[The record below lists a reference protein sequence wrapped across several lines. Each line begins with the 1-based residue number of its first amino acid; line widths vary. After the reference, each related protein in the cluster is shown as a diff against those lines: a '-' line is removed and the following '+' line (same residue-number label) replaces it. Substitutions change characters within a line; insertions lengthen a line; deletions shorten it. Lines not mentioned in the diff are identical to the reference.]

1 MSFDEIL
8 AFSVKKIELKK
19 NIYLEV
25 RLKALIL
32 NKKIENQKLL
42 QSNF

>member
-1 MSFDEIL
+1 MSFDEIF